1 MRYESLLASR
11 YIKAQ
16 KRQSAFTLISIAVA
30 VAVMTML
37 FVLYGVLL
45 ANVREASYKE
55 CPYHLMIYNWP
66 EDKTTALRNEAY
78 VQSVSFERI
87 EKGSWIAEALSE
99 ADIDFEDAENRVL
112 IARIMFQRGIESPEA
127 WLSAVE
133 RKYGVITS
141 YNNREFYVDEHGAGT
156 RGGSGNLYLF
166 NEALME
172 LDWIGRNA
180 IEQRFLGFMFFLAFV
195 LLFSVGLRLMVD
207 TAFEVS
213 SKERERHY
221 GVLQSIGATPGQ
233 ITGIITREGLRLCAV
248 AIPIGLVLGVLFA
261 FGMYHAVLS
270 AGASDLMRSESDGGF
285 QPSFL
290 IQPGMLLISAVVGL
304 AWTFF
309 SVYGVG
315 MRVVKKSPMAA
326 ITGRE
331 KREKPAKRS
340 GKPSKEITLLGPLSS
355 LLFGLH
361 GRIAFRNARRQR
373 KRFRTTVLTLTVSIT
388 LFAIFTSLAGSV
400 EGTLLR
406 RIRERADSGAD
417 FVVKPMD
424 DAALLDTVDLLKD
437 SGLFHEV
444 RFQVDK
450 WLEFPTEDP
459 APDKVD
465 YPMQVTI
472 FADPLEYQWIFG
484 DNPPVPYEKLAE
496 SRGVVYIQVQNEKAL
511 GVFQRLS
518 DAYTELL
525 SEGGPATL
533 SLNSY
538 ATFENA
544 DGTTE
549 RVERQSHAFTLWAMV
564 DVPQNRSEEYG
575 LYNYSGCLI
584 GTIDTWL
591 EMRDEMLFD
600 QPDEEAYDAELAG
613 IYSDGEIYLYI
624 GEEIGYS
631 QAAYQKI
638 QSLFSAHS
646 DQIFVSSNT
655 YSEGLETQERMA
667 VIRVIVLILNTF
679 IALAAVINLVNIIST
694 GIANRRGEL
703 ASLQC
708 VGMTEGELLRM
719 SLIECLQYVLK
730 AALTS
735 AVICGL
741 LLIGFQKLFLPW
753 IINNGAEEIA
763 VFALRDSDVGWIFDM
778 VRMSVA
784 EIFGKLLLA
793 SAAAF
798 AAGGVASVAML
809 RAQSKQTL
817 SERIRSGE

>member
-16 KRQSAFTLISIAVA
+16 KRQSAFTLISITVA

-45 ANVREASYKE
+45 GNVREATFKE
-55 CPYHLMIYNWP
+55 KPYHLMIYDWP
-66 EDKTTALRNEAY
+66 ENKASALRNEAY

-87 EKGSWIAEALSE
+87 EAETQIAYALSD
-99 ADIDFEDAENRVL
+99 AGIDFEDAENRL
-112 IARIMFQRGIESPEA
+112 LTAKITFQKGIENPKT
-127 WLSAVE
+127 WLTQVAD
-133 RKYGVITS
+133 KYGVKTD
-141 YNNREFYVDEHGAGT
+141 YNNTWTDPDGGGGGWASGRLYEFNQDLLVMDG
-156 RGGSGNLYLF
+156 
-166 NEALME
+166 
-172 LDWIGRNA
+172 IGRDA
-180 IEQRFLGFMFFLAFV
+180 IEERFLTFCFFLMFV

-248 AIPIGLVLGVLFA
+248 AIPIGLALGVLFA

-270 AGASDLMRSESDGGF
+270 AGASDLLRSESDGGY
-285 QPSFL
+285 QPSFFV
-290 IQPGMLLISAVVGL
+290 QPRMLLISAVVGL
-304 AWTFF
+304 VWTFF

-326 ITGRE
+326 ITGRG
-331 KREKPAKRS
+331 KREKPAKHPG
-340 GKPSKEITLLGPLSS
+340 GKPSKEITLLGPLSG
-355 LLFGLH
+355 LLFGLP
-361 GRIAFRNARRQR
+361 GRIAYRNARRQK
-373 KRFRTTVLTLTVSIT
+373 KRFRITVLTLTVSIT
-388 LFAIFTSLAGSV
+388 LFAVFSALASSV

-406 RIRERADSGAD
+406 RIRERAYSLAD

-424 DAALLDTVDLLKD
+424 DMALMETVELLNN

-444 RFQVDK
+444 HFIAEK
-450 WLEFPTEDP
+450 YLEFPTEDP
-459 APDKVD
+459 APDALC

-484 DNPPVPYEKLAE
+484 DDPAVPYETLAE
-496 SRGVVYIQVQNEKAL
+496 SRGVVYVQNGKDEEPEII
-511 GVFQRLS
+511 QRLS

-591 EMRDEMLFD
+591 EIRDEMLNNETECRD
-600 QPDEEAYDAELAG
+600 T
-613 IYSDGEIYLYI
+613 EIYLFI
-624 GEEIGYS
+624 GEEMGYS
-631 QAAYQKI
+631 RAAYQKI
-638 QSLFSAHS
+638 ESFFDAHS
-646 DQIFVSSNT
+646 DQFEVWANSYRES
-655 YSEGLETQERMA
+655 LETQERMA

-679 IALAAVINLVNIIST
+679 IALAALINLVNIIST
-694 GIANRRGEL
+694 GLANRRGEL

-719 SLIECLQYVLK
+719 TLIECLQYVLK
-730 AALTS
+730 AALAS

-741 LLIGFQKLFLPW
+741 IIVGFQQWFLPW
-753 IINNGAEEIA
+753 VIGNGADELA
-763 VFALRDSDVGWIFDM
+763 AYYMPKDQNAGWVFDLAKLN
-778 VRMSVA
+778 VA

-793 SAAAF
+793 AAAAF
-798 AAGGVASVAML
+798 AAGSAASVAML
-809 RAQSKQTL
+809 RAQRRQSL
-817 SERIRSGE
+817 SERIRSVE

>member
-16 KRQSAFTLISIAVA
+16 KRQSVFTVVSIAVA

-45 ANVREASYKE
+45 GNVREASFKE
-55 CPYHLMIYNWP
+55 KPYHLMIYDWP
-66 EDKTTALRNEAY
+66 ENKASALRNEEY

-87 EKGSWIAEALSE
+87 EAETQIAYALSD
-99 ADIDFEDAENRVL
+99 AGIDFEDAENRLL
-112 IARIMFQRGIESPEA
+112 IAKITFQKGIENPKT
-127 WLSAVE
+127 WLTQVAD
-133 RKYGVITS
+133 KYGVKTDYFNS
-141 YNNREFYVDEHGAGT
+141 WTDPDGW
-156 RGGSGNLYLF
+156 GGGSVSGNLYAF
-166 NEALME
+166 NQDLLVM
-172 LDWIGRNA
+172 DWIGRDA
-180 IEQRFLGFMFFLAFV
+180 IEERFLTFCFFLAFV
-195 LLFSVGLRLMVD
+195 LLFSLGLRLMVD

-248 AIPIGLVLGVLFA
+248 AIPIGLALGVLFA

-270 AGASDLMRSESDGGF
+270 AGASDLMRSESSGGY
-285 QPSFL
+285 QPSFFV
-290 IQPGMLLISAVVGL
+290 QPRMLLISAAVGL
-304 AWTFF
+304 VWTFF

-315 MRVVKKSPMAA
+315 MRVVKKSPMEA
-326 ITGRE
+326 ITGRG
-331 KREKPAKRS
+331 KREKPARRPGGKLS
-340 GKPSKEITLLGPLSS
+340 GEITLLGPLSG
-355 LLFGLH
+355 LLFGLP
-361 GRIAFRNARRQR
+361 GRIAYRNTRRQK
-373 KRFRTTVLTLTVSIT
+373 KRFRITVLTLTVSIT
-388 LFAIFTSLAGSV
+388 LFAVFSALASSV

-417 FVVKPMD
+417 FVVKPTD
-424 DAALLDTVDLLKD
+424 DMALMETVELLKN

-444 RFQVDK
+444 RFYENK

-459 APDKVD
+459 APDALC

-472 FADPLEYQWIFG
+472 FADPLEYQRIFG
-484 DNPPVPYEKLAE
+484 DKPPVPYETLAE
-496 SRGVVYIQVQNEKAL
+496 SRGVVYVRMNEHFEI
-511 GVFQRLS
+511 FQRLS

-575 LYNYSGCLI
+575 IYNDYSGCLI

-591 EMRDEMLFD
+591 EMRDEMLD
-600 QPDEEAYDAELAG
+600 DKGDYDEEIAPYLN
-613 IYSDGEIYLYI
+613 DGEIYLYI

-638 QSLFSAHS
+638 QSLFSAYS
-646 DQIFVSSNT
+646 DQIYVSSNT
-655 YSEGLETQERMA
+655 YHEGLETQDRMA

-679 IALAAVINLVNIIST
+679 IALAALINLVNIIST

-703 ASLQC
+703 TSLQC

-719 SLIECLQYVLK
+719 TLIECLQYVLK
-730 AALTS
+730 AALAS

-741 LLIGFQKLFLPW
+741 IIVGFQQWFLPW
-753 IINNGAEEIA
+753 VRGNGADELA
-763 VFALRDSDVGWIFDM
+763 AYYMPKDQNAGWVFDM
-778 VRMSVA
+778 VRLNVA

-798 AAGGVASVAML
+798 AAGCAASVAML
-809 RAQSKQTL
+809 RAQRRQSL
-817 SERIRSGE
+817 SDRIRSVE

>member
-16 KRQSAFTLISIAVA
+16 KRQSVFTVVSIAVA

-45 ANVREASYKE
+45 GNVREASFKE
-55 CPYHLMIYNWP
+55 KPYHLMIYDWP
-66 EDKTTALRNEAY
+66 ENKASALRNEAY

-87 EKGSWIAEALSE
+87 EAETQIAYALSD
-99 ADIDFEDAENRVL
+99 AGIDFEGAENRLL
-112 IARIMFQRGIESPEA
+112 IAKITFQKGIENPKT
-127 WLSAVE
+127 WLTQVAD
-133 RKYGVITS
+133 KYGVKTD
-141 YNNREFYVDEHGAGT
+141 YNNTWTDPNGGGGGWASGRLYEFSQDLLVMDG
-156 RGGSGNLYLF
+156 
-166 NEALME
+166 
-172 LDWIGRNA
+172 IGRDA
-180 IEQRFLGFMFFLAFV
+180 IQERFLTFCFFLMFV

-248 AIPIGLVLGVLFA
+248 AIPIGLALGVLFA

-270 AGASDLMRSESDGGF
+270 AGASDLLRSESDGGY
-285 QPSFL
+285 QPSFFV
-290 IQPGMLLISAVVGL
+290 QPRMLLISAVVGL
-304 AWTFF
+304 VWTFF

-315 MRVVKKSPMAA
+315 MRVVKKSPMEA
-326 ITGRE
+326 ITGRG
-331 KREKPAKRS
+331 KREKPARRPG
-340 GKPSKEITLLGPLSS
+340 GKPSKEITLLGPLSG
-355 LLFGLH
+355 LLFGLR
-361 GRIAFRNARRQR
+361 GRIAYRNARRQK
-373 KRFRTTVLTLTVSIT
+373 KRFRITVLTLTVSIT
-388 LFAIFTSLAGSV
+388 LFAVFSALASSV

-406 RIRERADSGAD
+406 RIRERAYSLAD

-424 DAALLDTVDLLKD
+424 DMALMETVEVLNN

-444 RFQVDK
+444 HFIAEK
-450 WLEFPTEDP
+450 YLEFPTEDP
-459 APDKVD
+459 APDALC

-484 DNPPVPYEKLAE
+484 DDPAVPYETLAE
-496 SRGVVYIQVQNEKAL
+496 SRGVVYVQNGKDEEPEII
-511 GVFQRLS
+511 QRLS

-564 DVPQNRSEEYG
+564 DELPNRSEEYG
-575 LYNYSGCLI
+575 IYNDYSGCLI

-591 EMRDEMLFD
+591 EMRDEMLNNETECRD
-600 QPDEEAYDAELAG
+600 T
-613 IYSDGEIYLYI
+613 EIYLFI
-624 GEEIGYS
+624 GEEMGYS
-631 QAAYQKI
+631 RAAYQKI
-638 QSLFSAHS
+638 ESFFDAHS
-646 DQIFVSSNT
+646 DQFEVWANSYRES
-655 YSEGLETQERMA
+655 LETQERMA

-679 IALAAVINLVNIIST
+679 IALAALINLVNIIST
-694 GIANRRGEL
+694 GLANRRGEL

-730 AALTS
+730 AALAS

-741 LLIGFQKLFLPW
+741 IIVGFQQWFLPRV
-753 IINNGAEEIA
+753 IGNGADELA
-763 VFALRDSDVGWIFDM
+763 AYYMPKDQNAGWVFDLVKLN
-778 VRMSVA
+778 VA

-793 SAAAF
+793 AAAAF
-798 AAGGVASVAML
+798 AAGSAASVAML
-809 RAQSKQTL
+809 RAQRRQSL
-817 SERIRSGE
+817 SERIRSVE

>member
-16 KRQSAFTLISIAVA
+16 KRQSVFTVVSIAVA

-45 ANVREASYKE
+45 GNVREASFKE
-55 CPYHLMIYNWP
+55 KPYHLMIYDWP
-66 EDKTTALRNEAY
+66 ENKASALRNEAY

-87 EKGSWIAEALSE
+87 EAETQIAYALSD
-99 ADIDFEDAENRVL
+99 AGIDFEGAENRLL
-112 IARIMFQRGIESPEA
+112 IAKITFQKGIENPKT
-127 WLSAVE
+127 WLTQVAD
-133 RKYGVITS
+133 KYGVKTD
-141 YNNREFYVDEHGAGT
+141 YNNTWTDPNGGGGGWASGRLYEFSQDLLVMDG
-156 RGGSGNLYLF
+156 
-166 NEALME
+166 
-172 LDWIGRNA
+172 IGRDA
-180 IEQRFLGFMFFLAFV
+180 IQERFLTFCFFLMFV

-248 AIPIGLVLGVLFA
+248 AIPIGLALGVLFA

-270 AGASDLMRSESDGGF
+270 AGASDLLRSESDGGY
-285 QPSFL
+285 QPSFFV
-290 IQPGMLLISAVVGL
+290 QPRMLLISAVVGL
-304 AWTFF
+304 VWTFF

-315 MRVVKKSPMAA
+315 MRVVKKSPMEA
-326 ITGRE
+326 ITGRG
-331 KREKPAKRS
+331 KREKPARRPG
-340 GKPSKEITLLGPLSS
+340 GKPSKEITLLGPLSG
-355 LLFGLH
+355 LLFGLR
-361 GRIAFRNARRQR
+361 GRIAYRNARRQK
-373 KRFRTTVLTLTVSIT
+373 KRFRITVLTLTVSIT
-388 LFAIFTSLAGSV
+388 LFAVFSALASSV

-406 RIRERADSGAD
+406 RIRERAYSLAD

-424 DAALLDTVDLLKD
+424 DMALMETVELLNN

-444 RFQVDK
+444 HFIAEK
-450 WLEFPTEDP
+450 YLEFPTEDP
-459 APDKVD
+459 APDALC

-484 DNPPVPYEKLAE
+484 DDPAVPYETLAE
-496 SRGVVYIQVQNEKAL
+496 SRGVVYVQNGKDEEPEII
-511 GVFQRLS
+511 QRLS

-564 DVPQNRSEEYG
+564 DELPNRSEEYG
-575 LYNYSGCLI
+575 IYNDYSGCLI

-591 EMRDEMLFD
+591 EMRDEMLNNETECRD
-600 QPDEEAYDAELAG
+600 T
-613 IYSDGEIYLYI
+613 EIYLFI
-624 GEEIGYS
+624 GEEMGYS
-631 QAAYQKI
+631 RAAYQKI
-638 QSLFSAHS
+638 ESFFDAHS
-646 DQIFVSSNT
+646 DQFEVWANSYRES
-655 YSEGLETQERMA
+655 LETQERMA

-679 IALAAVINLVNIIST
+679 IALAALINLVNIIST
-694 GIANRRGEL
+694 GLANRRGEL

-730 AALTS
+730 AALAS

-741 LLIGFQKLFLPW
+741 IIVGFQQWFLPRV
-753 IINNGAEEIA
+753 IGNGADELA
-763 VFALRDSDVGWIFDM
+763 AYYMPKDQNAGWVFDLVKLN
-778 VRMSVA
+778 VA

-793 SAAAF
+793 AAAAF
-798 AAGGVASVAML
+798 AAGSAASVAML
-809 RAQSKQTL
+809 RAQRRQSL
-817 SERIRSGE
+817 SERIRSVE

>member
-16 KRQSAFTLISIAVA
+16 KRQSVFTVVSIAVA

-45 ANVREASYKE
+45 GNVREASFKE
-55 CPYHLMIYNWP
+55 KPYHLMIYDWP
-66 EDKTTALRNEAY
+66 ENKASALRNEAY

-87 EKGSWIAEALSE
+87 EAETQIAYALSD
-99 ADIDFEDAENRVL
+99 AGIDFEGAENRLL
-112 IARIMFQRGIESPEA
+112 IAKITFQKGIENPKT
-127 WLSAVE
+127 WLTQVAD
-133 RKYGVITS
+133 KYGVKTD
-141 YNNREFYVDEHGAGT
+141 YNNTWTDPNGGGGGWASGRLYEFSQDLLVMDG
-156 RGGSGNLYLF
+156 
-166 NEALME
+166 
-172 LDWIGRNA
+172 IGRDA
-180 IEQRFLGFMFFLAFV
+180 IQERFLTFCFFLMFV

-248 AIPIGLVLGVLFA
+248 AIPIGLALGVLFA

-270 AGASDLMRSESDGGF
+270 AGASDLLRSESDGGY
-285 QPSFL
+285 QPSFFV
-290 IQPGMLLISAVVGL
+290 QPRMLLISAVVGL
-304 AWTFF
+304 VWTFF

-315 MRVVKKSPMAA
+315 MRVVKKSPMEA
-326 ITGRE
+326 ITGRG
-331 KREKPAKRS
+331 KREKPARRPG
-340 GKPSKEITLLGPLSS
+340 GKPSKEITLLGPLSG
-355 LLFGLH
+355 LLFGLR
-361 GRIAFRNARRQR
+361 GRIAYRNARRQK
-373 KRFRTTVLTLTVSIT
+373 KRFRITVLTLTVSIT
-388 LFAIFTSLAGSV
+388 LFAVFSALASSV

-406 RIRERADSGAD
+406 RIRERAYSLAD

-424 DAALLDTVDLLKD
+424 DMALMETVELLNN

-444 RFQVDK
+444 HFIAEK
-450 WLEFPTEDP
+450 YLEFPTEDP
-459 APDKVD
+459 APDALC

-484 DNPPVPYEKLAE
+484 DDPAVPYETLAE
-496 SRGVVYIQVQNEKAL
+496 SRGVVYVQNGKDEEPEII
-511 GVFQRLS
+511 QRLS

-564 DVPQNRSEEYG
+564 DELPNRSEEYG
-575 LYNYSGCLI
+575 IYNDYSGCLI

-591 EMRDEMLFD
+591 EMRDEMLNNETECRD
-600 QPDEEAYDAELAG
+600 T
-613 IYSDGEIYLYI
+613 EIYLFI
-624 GEEIGYS
+624 GEEMGYS
-631 QAAYQKI
+631 RAAYQKI
-638 QSLFSAHS
+638 ESFFDAHS
-646 DQIFVSSNT
+646 DQFEVWANSYRES
-655 YSEGLETQERMA
+655 LETQERMA

-679 IALAAVINLVNIIST
+679 IALAALINLVNIIST
-694 GIANRRGEL
+694 GLANRRGEL

-730 AALTS
+730 AALAS

-741 LLIGFQKLFLPW
+741 IIVGFQQWFLPW
-753 IINNGAEEIA
+753 VRGNGADELA
-763 VFALRDSDVGWIFDM
+763 AYYMPQDQNAGWVFDLVKLN
-778 VRMSVA
+778 VA

-793 SAAAF
+793 AAAAF
-798 AAGGVASVAML
+798 AAGCAASVSML
-809 RAQSKQTL
+809 RAQRRQSL
-817 SERIRSGE
+817 SERIRSVE

>member
-16 KRQSAFTLISIAVA
+16 KRQSAFTLISITVA

-45 ANVREASYKE
+45 GNVREASFKE
-55 CPYHLMIYNWP
+55 KPYHLMIYDWP
-66 EDKTTALRNEAY
+66 ENKASALRNEAY

-87 EKGSWIAEALSE
+87 EAETQIAYALSD
-99 ADIDFEDAENRVL
+99 AGIDFEDAENRLL
-112 IARIMFQRGIESPEA
+112 IAKITFQKGIENPKT
-127 WLSAVE
+127 WLTQVAD
-133 RKYGVITS
+133 KYGVKTD
-141 YNNREFYVDEHGAGT
+141 YNNTWTDPNGGGGGWASGRLYEFSQDLLVMDG
-156 RGGSGNLYLF
+156 
-166 NEALME
+166 
-172 LDWIGRNA
+172 IGRDA
-180 IEQRFLGFMFFLAFV
+180 IEERFLTFCFFLMFV

-248 AIPIGLVLGVLFA
+248 AIPIGLALGVLFA

-270 AGASDLMRSESDGGF
+270 AGASDLMRSESDGGY
-285 QPSFL
+285 QPSFFV
-290 IQPGMLLISAVVGL
+290 QPRMLLISAAVGL
-304 AWTFF
+304 VWTFF

-315 MRVVKKSPMAA
+315 MRVVKKSPMEA
-326 ITGRE
+326 ITGRG
-331 KREKPAKRS
+331 KREKPARRPGGKLS
-340 GKPSKEITLLGPLSS
+340 GEITLLGPLSG
-355 LLFGLH
+355 LLFGLP
-361 GRIAFRNARRQR
+361 GRIAYRNARRQK
-373 KRFRTTVLTLTVSIT
+373 KRFRITVLTLTVSIT
-388 LFAIFTSLAGSV
+388 LFAVFSALASSV

-444 RFQVDK
+444 RFYENK

-459 APDKVD
+459 APDALC

-472 FADPLEYQWIFG
+472 FADPLEYQRIFG
-484 DNPPVPYEKLAE
+484 DKPPVPYETLAE
-496 SRGVVYIQVQNEKAL
+496 SCGVVYVRMNEHFEI
-511 GVFQRLS
+511 FQRLS

-613 IYSDGEIYLYI
+613 IYSDGRIYLYI

-638 QSLFSAHS
+638 QSLFSAYS
-646 DQIFVSSNT
+646 DQIYVSSNT
-655 YSEGLETQERMA
+655 YHEGLETQERMA

-679 IALAAVINLVNIIST
+679 IALAALINLVNIIST
-694 GIANRRGEL
+694 GLANRRGEL

-708 VGMTEGELLRM
+708 VGMTEGGLLRM
-719 SLIECLQYVLK
+719 TLIECLQYVLK
-730 AALTS
+730 AALAS

-741 LLIGFQKLFLPW
+741 IIVGFQQWFLPRV
-753 IINNGAEEIA
+753 IGNGADELA
-763 VFALRDSDVGWIFDM
+763 AYYMPKDQNAGWVFDLVKLN
-778 VRMSVA
+778 VA

-793 SAAAF
+793 AAAAF
-798 AAGGVASVAML
+798 AAGSAASVAML
-809 RAQSKQTL
+809 RAQRRQSL
-817 SERIRSGE
+817 SERIRSVE

>member
-16 KRQSAFTLISIAVA
+16 KRQSVFTVVSIAVA

-45 ANVREASYKE
+45 GNVREASFKE
-55 CPYHLMIYNWP
+55 KPYHLMIYDWP
-66 EDKTTALRNEAY
+66 ENKASALRNEAY

-87 EKGSWIAEALSE
+87 EAETQIAYALSD
-99 ADIDFEDAENRVL
+99 AGIDFDGAENRLL
-112 IARIMFQRGIESPEA
+112 IAKITFQKGIENPKT
-127 WLSAVE
+127 WLTQVAD
-133 RKYGVITS
+133 KYGVKTD
-141 YNNREFYVDEHGAGT
+141 YNNTWTDPNGGGGGWASGRLYEFSQDLLVMDG
-156 RGGSGNLYLF
+156 
-166 NEALME
+166 
-172 LDWIGRNA
+172 IGRDA
-180 IEQRFLGFMFFLAFV
+180 IQERFLTFCFFLMFV

-248 AIPIGLVLGVLFA
+248 AIPIGLALGVLFA

-270 AGASDLMRSESDGGF
+270 AGASDLLRSESDGGY
-285 QPSFL
+285 QPSFFV
-290 IQPGMLLISAVVGL
+290 QPRMLLISAVVGL
-304 AWTFF
+304 VWTFF

-315 MRVVKKSPMAA
+315 MRVVKKSPMEA
-326 ITGRE
+326 ITGRG
-331 KREKPAKRS
+331 KREKPARRPG
-340 GKPSKEITLLGPLSS
+340 GKPSKEITLLGPLSG
-355 LLFGLH
+355 LLFGLR
-361 GRIAFRNARRQR
+361 GRIAYRNARRQK
-373 KRFRTTVLTLTVSIT
+373 KRFRITVLTLTVSIT
-388 LFAIFTSLAGSV
+388 LFAVFSALASSV

-406 RIRERADSGAD
+406 RIRERAYSLAD

-424 DAALLDTVDLLKD
+424 DMALMEPVELLNN
-437 SGLFHEV
+437 SGLFHE
-444 RFQVDK
+444 FHFISEK
-450 WLEFPTEDP
+450 YLEFPTEDP
-459 APDKVD
+459 APDALC

-484 DNPPVPYEKLAE
+484 DDPAVPYETLAE
-496 SRGVVYIQVQNEKAL
+496 SRGVVYVQNGKDEEPEII
-511 GVFQRLS
+511 QRLS

-564 DVPQNRSEEYG
+564 DELPNRSEEYG
-575 LYNYSGCLI
+575 IYNDYSGCLI

-591 EMRDEMLFD
+591 EMRDEMLNNETECRD
-600 QPDEEAYDAELAG
+600 T
-613 IYSDGEIYLYI
+613 EIYLFI
-624 GEEIGYS
+624 GEEMGYS
-631 QAAYQKI
+631 RAAYQKI
-638 QSLFSAHS
+638 ESFFDAHS
-646 DQIFVSSNT
+646 DQFEVWANSYRES
-655 YSEGLETQERMA
+655 LETQERMA

-679 IALAAVINLVNIIST
+679 IALAALINLVNIIST
-694 GIANRRGEL
+694 GLANRRGEL

-730 AALTS
+730 AALAS

-741 LLIGFQKLFLPW
+741 IIVGFQQWFLPRV
-753 IINNGAEEIA
+753 IGNGADELA
-763 VFALRDSDVGWIFDM
+763 AYYMPKDQNAGWVFDLVKLN
-778 VRMSVA
+778 VA

-793 SAAAF
+793 AAAAF
-798 AAGGVASVAML
+798 AAGSAASVAML
-809 RAQSKQTL
+809 RAQRRQSL
-817 SERIRSGE
+817 SERIRSVE